1 MSIDTRRDTPPASL
15 STPSPGQLR
24 ITSVE
29 SFILHVPLR
38 KYVEDSFNTA
48 DKWGLPGVI
57 IHTDAGISGTGYTST
72 LTHGDFAIKSII
84 DELYT
89 PLLIGEDPRL
99 NERIWQKLF
108 WSKAHWVGRVGIT
121 TMAHAAI
128 DIALWDIKAKAANQ
142 PLWRYVGG
150 DKDGRVL
157 SYNTDGGWLNYS
169 EDDLLGHLRSIVDQG
184 WTAVK
189 MKVGKPE
196 PREDYQRVRA
206 ARRALGDD
214 IDLMVDVNQ
223 VWNLTT
229 ARTWAPRLEEFNV
242 RWLEEPLHPD
252 DIRSHALLARAT
264 RIPLAV
270 GEHVYSAMAFRD
282 FLEAGAL
289 GYVQAD
295 CTRLAGVTE
304 WLQVAALARSFNVP
318 VVPHH
323 ADMMRVHQ
331 HLSTGVNASPMLEVI
346 PWLQDV
352 FEEPLVIKDGY
363 VYPPET
369 PGASTTFRAD
379 QFAEHRVA

>member
-1 MSIDTRRDTPPASL
+1 MTGAATVVAPVAEEPV
-15 STPSPGQLR
+15 GQIR
-24 ITSVE
+24 ITRVE

-48 DKWGLPGVI
+48 DEWGLPGVI
-57 IHTDAGISGTGYTST
+57 LHTDAGVSGTGYTST
-72 LTHGDFAIKSII
+72 LTHGDQAIKSVI
-84 DELYT
+84 DLLYA
-89 PLLIGEDPRL
+89 PVLLGEDPRL
-99 NERIWQKLF
+99 NERLWQKLF
-108 WSKAHWVGRVGIT
+108 WSKAHWVGRLGIT
-121 TMAHAAI
+121 TMAHAAV
-128 DIALWDIKAKAANQ
+128 DMALWDIKAKTANL
-142 PLWRYVGG
+142 PLWRYLGG

-157 SYNTDGGWLNYS
+157 SYNTDGGWLNYTLD
-169 EDDLLGHLRSIVDQG
+169 ELLGHLGAIVDQG

-189 MKVGKPE
+189 MKVGKPD
-196 PREDYQRVRA
+196 PREDYARVRA
-206 ARRALGDD
+206 ARKALGDD
-214 IDLMVDVNQ
+214 IDLMVDANQ

-229 ARTWAPRLEEFNV
+229 ARTWAPRFEEFNV
-242 RWLEEPLHPD
+242 RWLEEPMHPD
-252 DIRSHALLARAT
+252 DVRSHARLARAT

-270 GEHVYSAMAFRD
+270 GEHVYSALAFRD

-304 WLQVAALARSFNVP
+304 WLQVAALAKSFNVP

-331 HLSTGVNASPMLEVI
+331 HLSAGVNASPMLEVI
-346 PWLQDV
+346 PWLQDI
-352 FEEPLVIKDGY
+352 FEEPLVIRDGY

-379 QFAEHRVA
+379 AFAEYRVG